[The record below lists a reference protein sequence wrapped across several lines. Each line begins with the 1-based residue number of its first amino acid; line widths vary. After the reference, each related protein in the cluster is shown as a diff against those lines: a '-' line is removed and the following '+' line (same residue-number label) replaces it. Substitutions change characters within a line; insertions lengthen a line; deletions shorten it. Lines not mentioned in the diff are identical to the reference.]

1 MRLVGQ
7 DIVKKLIC
15 DYYRINKQKKLA
27 KKNINFS
34 IFYLY
39 LNFSQLTKTNKK
51 ILNNNKICLFSK
63 IPNMEVEG

>member
-15 DYYRINKQKKLA
+15 DYYKINKQKKLA
-27 KKNINFS
+27 QKNVIFS

-39 LNFSQLTKTNKK
+39 LKISQLTKTNKK
-51 ILNNNKICLFSK
+51 
-63 IPNMEVEG
+63 